1 MIRGRGSRVRE
12 SDDGRGTV
20 DILTCELTFALY
32 AVCRYTFGF
41 DQRQGTLHPQLN
53 GVGGWYHG
61 TCIRPCIA

>member
-1 MIRGRGSRVRE
+1 
-12 SDDGRGTV
+12 
-20 DILTCELTFALY
+20 LY